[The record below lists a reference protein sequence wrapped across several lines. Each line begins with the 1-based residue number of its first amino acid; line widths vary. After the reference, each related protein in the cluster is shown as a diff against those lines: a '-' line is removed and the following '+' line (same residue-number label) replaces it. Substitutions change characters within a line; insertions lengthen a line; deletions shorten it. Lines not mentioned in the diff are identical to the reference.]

1 MAYGYYQQSGIPGWG
16 TNQFQFGAPPVPS
29 FQPQPTWGGTDFYR
43 AHAST
48 SDPYLFDHAWNRV
61 REYGGAPAGG
71 MGVGLH
77 EARLWHRRAYA
88 GLHEISLLQPNEI
101 GHAAAY
107 EAYRTWIHNSS
118 IYEPLSGDIE
128 RQREALTGLAV
139 AEASRLLQY
148 SSRPA
153 DNYAR
158 LAASEAAAH
167 TASYIFYQSR
177 DGEHRSR
184 SQYRQGGFDD
194 PYAFDDALFSRAR
207 SRSGHRHRSH
217 SRHGPLSQSG
227 GMPFPQAYSSSST
240 SMGQT
245 PFPGQPGSYSSYG
258 GHTGG
263 IHMPVHGTPFPHG
276 VALPPG
282 SAYSSSSMPMGMGIN
297 HSYSAPFPMD
307 VAASYQGSALGVP
320 YSRSRSSS
328 FNYPQQA
335 YSQQAYSQQAY
346 PQQVYTQQGYAPT
359 PYAMGSAMSSSSMPM
374 GIPVT
379 TQPTTIIIHKKKKH
393 HKRSRS
399 SEPDYHDRHHYS
411 SSRY

>member
-1 MAYGYYQQSGIPGWG
+1 MAYGYYQHSGMPGWG
-16 TNQFQFGAPPVPS
+16 TNQFQFGAPPTPT

-77 EARLWHRRAYA
+77 EARHWHRRAYG
-88 GLHEISLLQPNEI
+88 GLNEIGLMQPHEI

-128 RQREALTGLAV
+128 RQREALTGIAV

-148 SSRPA
+148 SSRPM

-177 DGEHRSR
+177 DGEYRSR
-184 SQYRQGGFDD
+184 SQYRQSFDD
-194 PYAFDDALFSRAR
+194 PYAFDDALFSR
-207 SRSGHRHRSH
+207 GRSH
-217 SRHGPLSQSG
+217 SRHRARSRHGSFSHSG
-227 GMPFPQAYSSSST
+227 GIPFPGHAYSSSSAPIQI
-240 SMGQT
+240 GY
-245 PFPGQPGSYSSYG
+245 PGQPGSYGSYSSHSGGIPIPSSYPTHGMPGSSYG
-258 GHTGG
+258 
-263 IHMPVHGTPFPHG
+263 
-276 VALPPG
+276 
-282 SAYSSSSMPMGMGIN
+282 SMPMGMGISS
-297 HSYSAPFPMD
+297 SYSASSPMD
-307 VAASYQGSALGVP
+307 VASSYQGSTLGAP
-320 YSRSRSSS
+320 MDYPRSRSSS
-328 FNYPQQA
+328 FSYPQQTYSQQGYQQGYPQQGYPQQGYPQQA
-335 YSQQAYSQQAY
+335 Y
-346 PQQVYTQQGYAPT
+346 
-359 PYAMGSAMSSSSMPM
+359 PYMGSATSLGVPAAS
-374 GIPVT
+374 
-379 TQPTTIIIHKKKKH
+379 PTTIIIHKKKHKH
-393 HKRSRS
+393 RKRSRS
-399 SEPDYHDRHHYS
+399 SDRDYRS